1 MLSADDIQ
9 TVDGPRRRH
18 ARADDDAGGLTPKKL
33 SSSSLGSLTRNASL
47 AQLADVLNGNDER
60 HGAALLR
67 SALAAFLR
75 GATVGG
81 VLKGG
86 LGLLGLLAKLR
97 SRKPV
102 KGKLGA
108 EAKSALRYALFL
120 GCYASGF
127 RLVEGTLA
135 RTVKGSEPW
144 RAAAA
149 GFLVAPTFVIADS
162 QPSASLSVYI
172 ALRATLLALR
182 SAKRNTTAFS
192 GAGKSLFEH
201 GPILS
206 MCASASV
213 LLHAWLLEP
222 ESLPSTYVRFLD
234 RHGGKG
240 RAVVDAL
247 QEVTKTGSMGAKLP
261 AVLDWYARNQPNATS
276 AIAAVPQTCSHPC
289 AIVHPGQGHLEHA
302 LLFALRGIPAAI
314 PVYVPVYAVSA
325 ALVQRSNL
333 VRPACAGNSL
343 YAPSYAFVD
352 FLRVAQAAAACF
364 ISCLGGHFEICSFP
378 VFILRYRMVFLL
390 HCAQPRRVW
399 QQQRQN
405 EPRIGAA
412 VRVPRWP
419 CHAHREAQ
427 PAHRAG
433 AFLHRPRVPVA
444 GTLRRDVG
452 LGASGE
458 AHRCWPSHAEQQFHH
473 AHLHTRA
480 RAVSV
485 VISERFQLGVWILV
499 EEERQLR
506 VAHILNTRCLSFIN
520 ASGRRR
526 AALRPFTPVRT
537 RPRVHQRARCPAA
550 PATAWSRSQAQQL
563 GACQPHCAQRAA
575 LRPRA

>member
-1 MLSADDIQ
+1 MSCEPSDDELQDSRARRLRPVLSAEDIQ
-9 TVDGPRRRH
+9 TADGPRRRH
-18 ARADDDAGGLTPKKL
+18 ARADDEAGGLTPKRL

-81 VLKGG
+81 ILKGG

-102 KGKLGA
+102 QGKLGA

-162 QPSASLSVYI
+162 RPSASLSVYI

-192 GAGKSLFEH
+192 GAGKTLFEH
-201 GPILS
+201 GPIIS
-206 MCASASV
+206 MCASATV

-247 QEVTKTGSMGAKLP
+247 QEVTKNGSMGGKLP

-333 VRPACAGNSL
+333 ARLARPGSSHRAPVSRVVFVAPRSSRTLCAL
-343 YAPSYAFVD
+343 YLA
-352 FLRVAQAAAACF
+352 
-364 ISCLGGHFEICSFP
+364 
-378 VFILRYRMVFLL
+378 
-390 HCAQPRRVW
+390 
-399 QQQRQN
+399 
-405 EPRIGAA
+405 
-412 VRVPRWP
+412 PRW
-419 CHAHREAQ
+419 
-427 PAHRAG
+427 
-433 AFLHRPRVPVA
+433 AF
-444 GTLRRDVG
+444 
-452 LGASGE
+452 
-458 AHRCWPSHAEQQFHH
+458 
-473 AHLHTRA
+473 
-480 RAVSV
+480 
-485 VISERFQLGVWILV
+485 
-499 EEERQLR
+499 
-506 VAHILNTRCLSFIN
+506 
-520 ASGRRR
+520 
-526 AALRPFTPVRT
+526 
-537 RPRVHQRARCPAA
+537 
-550 PATAWSRSQAQQL
+550 
-563 GACQPHCAQRAA
+563 
-575 LRPRA
+575 